1 LTSVGEQAAGQ
12 QPVTEQ
18 APGQRAASPPVNGQP
33 PNGQPA
39 NGQPAN
45 GQPANGQPASP
56 QTTPPAPPAAGGPS
70 RAAGSPTLRTVGISL
85 LLLSVFLLGFAGY
98 LFGLSATI
106 ESRSQTTMYQSLRY
120 NLGQATAPTGP
131 VNPGT
136 PVAILR
142 IPNAGVKNMVVVEGT
157 SPENLMLGP
166 GLVRSSPMPGQ
177 AGVSEIYGRLAT
189 FGAPFS
195 HLSQL
200 KVGDEIIAITAQGK
214 AVYKVAAF
222 GDSSHLVVDPAP
234 NRLLLLT
241 AGSPYVPTYYDYVD
255 ADLVTAV
262 QPEPGGLPAIF
273 TDETALAGD
282 NNALVIALLWAIAL
296 AGVSGLAT
304 FAASRWAP
312 WPVYL
317 AASPVVLVV
326 IWNLYH
332 TLAALLPNVY

>member
-1 LTSVGEQAAGQ
+1 MTSVG
-12 QPVTEQ
+12 QP
-18 APGQRAASPPVNGQP
+18 AASQ
-33 PNGQPA
+33 QTAPA
-39 NGQPAN
+39 A
-45 GQPANGQPASP
+45 
-56 QTTPPAPPAAGGPS
+56 PPAPAGPGKAGGN
-70 RAAGSPTLRTVGISL
+70 PTLRIVGISL
-85 LLLSVFLLGFAGY
+85 LLLSVFLLGFAAY

-106 ESRSQTTMYQSLRY
+106 EARSQTTMYQSLRY

-136 PVAILR
+136 PVALLQFPTMDI
-142 IPNAGVKNMVVVEGT
+142 KTMVVVEGT

-166 GLVRSSPMPGQ
+166 GLVRSGPMPGQ

-200 KVGDEIIAITAQGK
+200 RIGDEIVAITAQGK
-214 AVYKVAAF
+214 ALYKVAAF

-255 ADLVTAV
+255 ADLVSTV
-262 QPEPGGLPAIF
+262 QPQPGGLPAIF

-312 WPVYL
+312 WPAYL
-317 AASPVVLVV
+317 AASPVVFVV
-326 IWNLYH
+326 IWNLYR